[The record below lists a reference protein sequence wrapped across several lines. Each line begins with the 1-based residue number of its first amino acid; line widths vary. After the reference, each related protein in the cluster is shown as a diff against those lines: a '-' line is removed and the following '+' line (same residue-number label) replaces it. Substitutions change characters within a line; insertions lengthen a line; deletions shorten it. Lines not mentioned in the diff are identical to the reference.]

1 MTTDSAT
8 PFVGRP
14 MPRQEDERF
23 LRGRGVF
30 VDDLELPGML
40 HLAFKRSDVA
50 HGRIGAIRADA
61 ALAIPG
67 VVAVFTGEDL
77 RHLALVP
84 VLSPFP
90 APDHRPLAVDKVCY
104 VGDPIAVVVAEDRYA
119 ARDGLDALEVE
130 VEELPAVVDPERAL
144 DGDPTLVH
152 DDFPNNI
159 ALHIAA
165 GTGVD
170 PETGEADDTEVDATF
185 ARADVVI
192 SQRMDVPRIA
202 PTAIETRG
210 CVAQYDAGRDS
221 LTIWTT
227 TQRPH
232 THRRFVAEAVG
243 LPEDRV
249 RTIMPDMG
257 GGFGAKKIYGE
268 DFVAAHLA
276 RELRRPVKWIE
287 DRSESFLTTTYGRGM
302 VGYID
307 IAARKDGV
315 IQGVKARLI
324 QDIGAYEM
332 LLTAFIPTLT
342 HGMLSSQY
350 AIPVIRSELFE
361 VFTNKMSTDAYRGAG
376 MPEALFFIERG
387 IDMLARE
394 LGIDP
399 AEIRRRNFIPPDQ
412 FPYETAGGN
421 TYDSG
426 EYERALDLLLENA
439 GWPALIAARDAA
451 RAEGRLVGLGI
462 ASYVELCGIGPSW
475 MFPSGGWEYGS
486 VTVERNGRVTA
497 TTGAASHGQGHETS
511 FAQILADEFGIQPQ
525 DVTLVY
531 GDTGRVRQ
539 GVGTVA
545 SRSLVVG
552 GTALRN
558 AAGEVREQMSRFV
571 AHMLEVQETDLVFAQ
586 GQISLANSPE
596 ISIPFQEVAAYA
608 YQPPTLPRGAQ
619 PGLSAEAF
627 WEPEGITFPFGHYLV
642 QLEIDRDTGEITLQ
656 KFIGVDD
663 CGTVVNPL
671 IVAGQIQGGI
681 AQGIGPA
688 MTEEAV
694 YDEDGQLLTGSFLDY
709 AIPRAS
715 DLPQIELDYTV
726 TPTHLNPLG
735 AKGVGEA
742 GTIGSTPAV
751 ANAVVDALSEFG
763 VKHVDLMLRPEKI
776 WRLMQKAQ
784 GGALD

>member
-1 MTTDSAT
+1 
-8 PFVGRP
+8 
-14 MPRQEDERF
+14 
-23 LRGRGVF
+23 
-30 VDDLELPGML
+30 
-40 HLAFKRSDVA
+40 
-50 HGRIGAIRADA
+50 
-61 ALAIPG
+61 
-67 VVAVFTGEDL
+67 
-77 RHLALVP
+77 
-84 VLSPFP
+84 
-90 APDHRPLAVDKVCY
+90 
-104 VGDPIAVVVAEDRYA
+104 
-119 ARDGLDALEVE
+119 
-130 VEELPAVVDPERAL
+130 
-144 DGDPTLVH
+144 
-152 DDFPNNI
+152 
-159 ALHIAA
+159 
-165 GTGVD
+165 
-170 PETGEADDTEVDATF
+170 
-185 ARADVVI
+185 
-192 SQRMDVPRIA
+192 MDVPRIA

-608 YQPPTLPRGAQ
+608 YQPPTLPAV
-619 PGLSAEAF
+619 PSLGLAPRPS
-627 WEPEGITFPFGHYLV
+627 
-642 QLEIDRDTGEITLQ
+642 
-656 KFIGVDD
+656 
-663 CGTVVNPL
+663 
-671 IVAGQIQGGI
+671 
-681 AQGIGPA
+681 
-688 MTEEAV
+688 
-694 YDEDGQLLTGSFLDY
+694 GS
-709 AIPRAS
+709 PRAS
-715 DLPQIELDYTV
+715 PSPSATTSSNWRSI
-726 TPTHLNPLG
+726 
-735 AKGVGEA
+735 
-742 GTIGSTPAV
+742 GTRARSRCRSSSASTTAAPWSTP
-751 ANAVVDALSEFG
+751 LSSLG
-763 VKHVDLMLRPEKI
+763 RSRAASPRASVR
-776 WRLMQKAQ
+776 R
-784 GGALD
+784 

>member
-1 MTTDSAT
+1 M
-8 PFVGRP
+8 R
-14 MPRQEDERF
+14 RQEDERF
-23 LRGRGVF
+23 IRGRATF
-30 VDDLELPGML
+30 VDDMKIPGML

-50 HGRIGAIRADA
+50 HGHIRRINKDA
-61 ALAIPG
+61 ALATPG
-67 VVAVFTGEDL
+67 VVAVVTGEDL
-77 RHLALVP
+77 RHLPLVP

-90 APDHRPLAVDKVCY
+90 APDHRPLALHKVCY
-104 VGDPIAVVVAEDRYA
+104 VGDPVAVVVAEDRYS

-130 VEELPAVVDPERAL
+130 IEELPAVVDPERAL
-144 DGDPTLVH
+144 EADPALVH

-159 ALHIAA
+159 ALRIAS

-170 PETGEADDTEVDATF
+170 PETGETDDTEVDATF
-185 ARADVVI
+185 ERADVVI
-192 SQRMDVPRIA
+192 SQRMEVPRIA
-202 PTAIETRG
+202 PVTMETRG
-210 CVAQYDAGRDS
+210 CLAQYDAGHDS

-276 RELRRPVKWIE
+276 RDLGRPVKWIE
-287 DRSESFLTTTYGRGM
+287 DRTENFLTMTYGRGM

-307 IAARKDGV
+307 IAANKDGV
-315 IQGVKARLI
+315 IQGIKARLI

-342 HGMLSSQY
+342 HGMLTSQY
-350 AIPVIRSELFE
+350 AIPVVRSELFE
-361 VFTNKMSTDAYRGAG
+361 VFTNKMCTDAYRGAG
-376 MPEALFFIERG
+376 MPEALLFIERS
-387 IDMLARE
+387 IDMLARK
-394 LGIDP
+394 LNIDP
-399 AEIRRRNFIPPDQ
+399 GEIRRRNFIPPDQ
-412 FPYETAGGN
+412 FPYETGGGN
-421 TYDSG
+421 LYDSG
-426 EYERALDLLLENA
+426 EYERALDLLLKNA
-439 GWPALIAARDAA
+439 DWPALIAEREAA
-451 RAEGRLVGLGI
+451 RAEGRLVGLGL
-462 ASYVELCGIGPSW
+462 ASYVEVCGIGPSW

-486 VTVERNGRVTA
+486 ITVERNGRVTA
-497 TTGAASHGQGHETS
+497 TTGTANHGQGHETS
-511 FAQILADEFGIQPQ
+511 FPQLIADELGILPS
-525 DVTLVY
+525 DITLVY

-539 GVGTVA
+539 GVGTIA

-558 AAGEVREQMSRFV
+558 AAGEVRQQMSSFA

-586 GQISLANSPE
+586 GQISVANAPE
-596 ISIPFQEVAAYA
+596 ISIPFKEVAAYA
-608 YQPPTLPRGAQ
+608 YQPPTLPRDTQ

-627 WEPEGITFPFGHYLV
+627 WEPEGITYPFGHYLV
-642 QLEIDRDTGEITLQ
+642 QLEIERGTGEITLQ
-656 KFIGVDD
+656 KFFGVDD
-663 CGTVVNPL
+663 CGVVVNPL
-671 IVAGQIQGGI
+671 IVDGQIQGGI

-694 YDEDGQLLTGSFLDY
+694 YDEDGQLLTSSFLDY

-726 TPTHLNPLG
+726 TPTHLNPMG

-776 WRLMQKAQ
+776 WRMTQQNQNSAP
-784 GGALD
+784 D